1 MRPAIALLILI
12 LASGIQFWLA
22 GGGIFFNLVLTAL
35 IVFAFFFD
43 FWEMALFVLFGVLVV
58 NWQPAMSM
66 EIFLFAF
73 IPLLIFALHGA
84 FRSQRWVTVP
94 IAITCGLFVFYIV
107 IAPHFFLNDPVAF
120 LEDLFGSLIA
130 GELIFWVMY
139 RITKR

>member
-1 MRPAIALLILI
+1 MII
-12 LASGIQFWLA
+12 
-22 GGGIFFNLVLTAL
+22 

-43 FWEMALFVLFGVLVV
+43 FWEMALFVLFGVFVV
-58 NWQPAMSM
+58 NWQPAMST

-73 IPLLIFALHGA
+73 IPLLVFALHGV

-94 IAITCGLFVFYIV
+94 IAITCGLFIFYIAT
-107 IAPHFFLNDPVAF
+107 APHFFLDNPVAF

-130 GELIFWVMY
+130 GELMFWAMC